1 MPNYGR
7 SNLDMTRRLAFLQ
20 GGGNQPRKL
29 STEEQVGSVLQSLLE
44 KVFNPAMAGI
54 EKRRAGEREEQK
66 LRTGRAG
73 EMSKSLISGVA
84 SGNLEPSGDVSLPD
98 LISSYEKTGRLPSEV
113 TPGIPPPGGIGP
125 RLEDVP
131 LTFSPKAKKVD
142 YRAQTRKPTSEEA
155 KVTGLNP
162 DTEYRNDTI
171 DSMTKYASQQGRQTF
186 QTEEAKRKEGI
197 KETERKR
204 QEGVKATETAKKTES
219 KRIATMKQ
227 KHIDGL
233 VRQLSKKGS
242 TINEKAAIQEARK
255 QTLENEEGIL
265 YGVKRVPA
273 FWKGRKSEDFEI
285 IEVGTT
291 GSIAEQQVE
300 TQAPT
305 FQTEAEALEAA
316 ERGEIKKGDKV
327 VINGQEVEYY

>member
-131 LTFSPKAKKVD
+131 LTFSPKAEKKD
-142 YRAQTRKPTSEEA
+142 YRDVE
-155 KVTGLNP
+155 
-162 DTEYRNDTI
+162 
-171 DSMTKYASQQGRQTF
+171 RQ
-186 QTEEAKRKEGI
+186 
-197 KETERKR
+197 
-204 QEGVKATETAKKTES
+204 ATETEEKLSNGRVKARETYRNSEIDSAISQGRADIESGKRTIEQRRKETVLSQRQKEKEQKATVNKAVAGMDKIIKSKNTRGEFLYSKAQRAVALQAKEKMVKENKVYEIKRDAALLKPES
-219 KRIATMKQ
+219 KEWSVIPFQDGTAETGNEQNSQSELDRLYQQANDMEK
-227 KHIDGL
+227 KFIDGL
-233 VRQLSKKGS
+233 AGS
-242 TINEKAAIQEARK
+242 AADKLAEIQRRM
-255 QTLENEEGIL
+255 G
-265 YGVKRVPA
+265 G
-273 FWKGRKSEDFEI
+273 
-285 IEVGTT
+285 
-291 GSIAEQQVE
+291 
-300 TQAPT
+300 
-305 FQTEAEALEAA
+305 
-316 ERGEIKKGDKV
+316 
-327 VINGQEVEYY
+327 